1 MLKNLLLLVLILL
14 LLTGLGYFISL
25 KATGYT
31 SIVIQATVAS
41 PSNASTQEPPTL
53 TATVEQPKAEKPT
66 QSKTPE
72 TGISAT
78 VEQKEEKKEYVN
90 QTILLQVINQ
100 TENLKVKLDKLRT
113 SSRTVLNYYSSIN
126 DTDNVEKWINV
137 VVLFN
142 QALDD
147 AEKIQDYT
155 EDVKDSAT
163 KENVD
168 VIKTII
174 NSTRETLNKIVKLIK
189 SD

>member
-31 SIVIQATVAS
+31 SIVIQATVVS
-41 PSNASTQEPPTL
+41 PTSVSTQENPTL
-53 TATVEQPKAEKPT
+53 TATVTQPKAEEPT